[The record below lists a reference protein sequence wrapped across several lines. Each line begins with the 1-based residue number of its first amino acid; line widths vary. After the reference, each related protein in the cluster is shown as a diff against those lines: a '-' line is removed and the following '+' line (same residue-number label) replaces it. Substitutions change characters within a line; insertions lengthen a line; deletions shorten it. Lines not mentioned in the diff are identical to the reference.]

1 MYRIIQEGGMF
12 KVVHYSQYGMAVVFS
27 SESEAEAQAYL
38 DKRAS

>member
-12 KVVHYSQYGMAVVFS
+12 NVLYYTQYGMDVIFS
-27 SESEAEAQAYL
+27 SESEAEAQAYV